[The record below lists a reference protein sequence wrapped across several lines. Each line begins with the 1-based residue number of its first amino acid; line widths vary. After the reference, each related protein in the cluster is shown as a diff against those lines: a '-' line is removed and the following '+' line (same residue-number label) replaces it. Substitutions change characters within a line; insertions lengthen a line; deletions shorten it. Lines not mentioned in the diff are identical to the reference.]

1 MIAEKILGNLS
12 ESTPSVEV
20 DTVELDWFEAE
31 KKRIRKTTAC
41 LLYTSPSPR
50 DCS

>member
-1 MIAEKILGNLS
+1 MNTREKILGKTEEFILENGIEKLTIS
-12 ESTPSVEV
+12 KIAK
-20 DTVELDWFEAE
+20 ELN
-31 KKRIRKTTAC
+31 ISC